1 MYDNP
6 LHLVRIVGPAP
17 NVLVEHQQH
26 PRFILTIRKVY
37 YRPIGIYIGIFFA
50 GLGVVECIYY
60 FFDNSFKLWEMV
72 LYLYISILFSVSLL
86 AWCLYYICCKRTGHL
101 EDNETTTE
109 TV

>member
-1 MYDNP
+1 MYNNP

-17 NVLVEHQQH
+17 NILENRQH
-26 PRFILTIRKVY
+26 PRFILIIRNKY

-72 LYLYISILFSVSLL
+72 LYLYISILGSISLS
-86 AWCLYYICCKRTGHL
+86 AWCIYYICCKPTEQL
-101 EDNETTTE
+101 EDNETIAE
-109 TV
+109 AV